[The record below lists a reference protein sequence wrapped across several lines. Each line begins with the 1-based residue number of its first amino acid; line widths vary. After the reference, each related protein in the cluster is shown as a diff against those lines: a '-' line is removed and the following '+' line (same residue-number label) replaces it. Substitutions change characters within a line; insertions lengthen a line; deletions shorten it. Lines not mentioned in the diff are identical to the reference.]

1 MGGRQMATT
10 RSTFDRR
17 LAELKDDVLIL
28 GSMVDKAIGRS
39 IDALKRRDLNESEI
53 IISDDMKINRKRF
66 DIEEKCLL
74 LLATQQPMASDLR
87 VIAAAMHIITDLERM
102 ADHAEGIAKIN
113 LMLGDEPPIKPLVDI
128 PIMADKAREMLR
140 RSLDLFVARDAEG
153 SKALASEDD
162 QVDALYDRVYRDLLE
177 IMIRDPSTITR
188 ATYLLWVAHNLERI
202 ADRVTNICER
212 VVFMVTGRMEET
224 NVSKY

>member
-1 MGGRQMATT
+1 MATT
-10 RSTFDRR
+10 RATFDRQ
-17 LAELKDDVLIL
+17 LAALRDDVLIL
-28 GSMVDKAIGRS
+28 GSMVDKAVGRS
-39 IDALKRRDLNESEI
+39 VEALKQRDLNESQVL
-53 IISDDMKINRKRF
+53 ISDDMKINRKRF

-102 ADHAEGIAKIN
+102 GDHAEGIAKIN
-113 LMLGDEPPIKPLVDI
+113 LMMGDEPPIKPLIDI
-128 PIMADKAREMLR
+128 PKMTDKARDMLR
-140 RSLDLFVARDAEG
+140 RSLDAFVERNAEA
-153 SKALASEDD
+153 ALALAAEDD
-162 QVDALYDRVYRDLLE
+162 EVDQLYDRVYQDL
-177 IMIRDPSTITR
+177 IAVMVRDPSTITR

-212 VVFMVTGRMEET
+212 VVFMVTGQMEET

>member
-1 MGGRQMATT
+1 MGGREMATT

-113 LMLGDEPPIKPLVDI
+113 LMLRDEPPIKPLVDI